1 LAGGQQVGM
10 QIKNKD
16 NTAFGESIPAA
27 VAFALSSPLA
37 KIDSQDR
44 FIHARVSARRSA
56 CVFPGQYADDETGY
70 SHNWHRTYD
79 PTLGRY
85 LQSDPIG
92 LAGGLNRYAY
102 VGGNPVSLV
111 DPTGEIGLGPLRNPL
126 ASFVSTANTLSDLAY
141 TGHITR
147 NLNNTGLVC
156 NIADIDLEEWKKL
169 SPSAN
174 LFHIFPTSFPYRD
187 WQNVKFVDNET
198 GQREMIFDGNG
209 RLVSNPKNAGSYN
222 YRGPHDT
229 LGHTLLDVLPWVIW
243 GNGPSFTQDCSCQ
256 TMTK

>member
-56 CVFPGQYADDETGY
+56 CV
-70 SHNWHRTYD
+70 
-79 PTLGRY
+79 
-85 LQSDPIG
+85 
-92 LAGGLNRYAY
+92 
-102 VGGNPVSLV
+102 GNPVSLV